1 MVRLTSSGTV
11 VEREGFVDTFLS
23 LPMKVYQFLMFF
35 FMTLIDV
42 CATAALRASWLQAC
56 TFATAPLRP
65 LPRCASTSCLTVVVA
80 CMPSQPASAKK
91 AREAASRGGSV
102 RVVRRPMG
110 GVKGLQTDAGACGA
124 GG

>member
-23 LPMKVYQFLMFF
+23 LPMKIYQFLMFF

-42 CATAALRASWLQAC
+42 RAHIATCASHYSPVRTSNPCLTIAL
-56 TFATAPLRP
+56 
-65 LPRCASTSCLTVVVA
+65 ASTS
-80 CMPSQPASAKK
+80 QPAAAKK
-91 AREAASRGGSV
+91 ARDQAASRGGSV

-110 GVKGLQTDAGACGA
+110 GVKGLQSDAGACGA